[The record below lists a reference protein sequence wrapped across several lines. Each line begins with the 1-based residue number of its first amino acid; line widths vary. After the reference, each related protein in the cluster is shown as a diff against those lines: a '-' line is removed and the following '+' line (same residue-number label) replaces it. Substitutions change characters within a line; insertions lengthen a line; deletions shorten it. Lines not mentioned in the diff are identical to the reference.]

1 MNQHLSKDLSI
12 GILGVGNMG
21 AAFARIFRRAYPSL
35 SINLY
40 NRSWPKVERLS
51 QEIQASAFQL
61 NQLAEFINQSDYIFV
76 GVKPKDFPSLFEQ
89 LMSLDLDL
97 SGHLWISMA
106 VGLNLETLAEFS
118 SSELAWAR
126 IMPNTPIEIGQG
138 YLTICFN
145 ERVQEDSQAVL
156 IDLLT
161 STGQVAKIEEDLF
174 AISSAVAG
182 SGPAFI
188 YQLIEAMADAG
199 VRHGLARQDAIK
211 MASQTV
217 KGAASM
223 VLESQQH
230 PALLKDQVTSPGGTT
245 IEGLCQL
252 EERGFRS
259 AIIEAIQATYLKARD

>member
-1 MNQHLSKDLSI
+1 M
-12 GILGVGNMG
+12 
-21 AAFARIFRRAYPSL
+21 
-35 SINLY
+35 
-40 NRSWPKVERLS
+40 
-51 QEIQASAFQL
+51 
-61 NQLAEFINQSDYIFV
+61 
-76 GVKPKDFPSLFEQ
+76 
-89 LMSLDLDL
+89 
-97 SGHLWISMA
+97 
-106 VGLNLETLAEFS
+106 
-118 SSELAWAR
+118 
-126 IMPNTPIEIGQG
+126 
-138 YLTICFN
+138 
-145 ERVQEDSQAVL
+145 